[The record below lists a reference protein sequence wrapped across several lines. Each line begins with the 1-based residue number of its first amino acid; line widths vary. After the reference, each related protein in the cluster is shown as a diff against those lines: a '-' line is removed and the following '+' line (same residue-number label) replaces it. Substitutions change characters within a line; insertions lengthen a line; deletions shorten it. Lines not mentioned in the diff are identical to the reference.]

1 MPVGHA
7 RVVVGHRAAT
17 HRAEAPMS
25 KFEEKTVAST
35 RVYDGVLLKV
45 KSDRV
50 SMPDGG
56 QSVREYIEHP
66 GAVMI
71 IPLLSDGRVVME
83 RQYRYPHRREFIEF
97 PAGKIDPGEEP
108 LATARRELREETGYE
123 ALEWTHLTTIHPLI
137 AYSDERIEL
146 YLARKLTQRTASLEA
161 GEFLEVFAANPIE
174 ALRWVREGKVSD
186 VKTVIGLFWLEKLQ
200 RGEWK

>member
-1 MPVGHA
+1 
-7 RVVVGHRAAT
+7 
-17 HRAEAPMS
+17 MS

-71 IPLLSDGRVVME
+71 IPLLADGRIVME

-146 YLARKLTQRTASLEA
+146 YLARKLTHHAAALEA
-161 GEFLEVFAANPIE
+161 GEFLEIFAANPIE